1 MDKVAHIIDPEG
13 EVIIRLL
20 NANEPFA
27 VWSEEEEEDIE
38 VVTSHHD
45 ALEPAM
51 EVKINPEPPPRPI
64 KTSWK
69 PKKNKKISSKLNK
82 NKRKKANPSPLLEPP
97 AEPPSPAEGQL
108 RKLSL

>member
-51 EVKINPEPPPRPI
+51 EVKINPEPPP
-64 KTSWK
+64 
-69 PKKNKKISSKLNK
+69 
-82 NKRKKANPSPLLEPP
+82 PSDQNFLET
-97 AEPPSPAEGQL
+97 EEKQENFLETEQKQEKEGE
-108 RKLSL
+108 S